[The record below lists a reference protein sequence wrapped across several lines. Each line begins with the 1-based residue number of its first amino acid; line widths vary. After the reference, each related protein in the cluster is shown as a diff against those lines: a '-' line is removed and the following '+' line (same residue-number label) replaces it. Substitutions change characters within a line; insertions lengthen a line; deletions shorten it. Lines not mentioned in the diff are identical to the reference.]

1 MTVLLTDPAL
11 EQRLIEQRQA
21 AGGDRYDEVW
31 EGVYMMT
38 PLPGDEHQELVFEF
52 SMVLGLAI
60 AKKGLGR
67 VRPGVNLS
75 DRAADWQYNYRAP
88 DVAVFLQD
96 GKAENH
102 GTHWRGPADFLVE
115 IVSPNDHTRE
125 KLPFYSSLGVVELL
139 IVERNPWRLELY
151 RHDGTELREVGR
163 SELPGGE
170 ALASARL
177 PLVFRLAAG
186 EPRPVIEVV
195 HAESG
200 ERWDV

>member
-38 PLPGDEHQELVFEF
+38 PLPGNEHQELVIE
-52 SMVLGLAI
+52 MAVVLRDVVAG
-60 AKKGLGR
+60 GRGR
-67 VRPGVNLS
+67 VWPGVNLS

-88 DVAVFLQD
+88 DVAVFLHD

-151 RHDGTELREVGR
+151 RHDGTELREVGC
-163 SELPGGE
+163 SELPRGE

-177 PLVFRLAAG
+177 PLVFRLIAG

-200 ERWDV
+200 QRWEV